1 MRKMHLLDMTLFY
14 APQSGGVKRYLTAK
28 HAWLQD
34 HTHVTHTLLVPGDST
49 SPYRP
54 SGVVTLRC
62 PLLPFG
68 QGYRLPLNLRKWAQA
83 LRELKPDLIE
93 AGDPYHLAW
102 LALRS
107 GAELNV
113 PVLGFYHSDLPRL
126 LATRFGAT
134 VQRYTESYVKRLY
147 QRFDR
152 VLAPS
157 QVMVERLGELGLD
170 KVCHQPL
177 GVDTKRFRPDL
188 RDAGLRRKLGLSADT
203 RLLIYAGRFSPEKK
217 LPVLIEALAILG
229 QPYHL
234 LLVGGGMTLPA
245 QPNITVW
252 SYRSDTNDLATLM
265 ASCDALVHPGDQETF
280 GLVVLEAL
288 ACGLPVVGMAAG
300 GVAELLDAEVGLL
313 VPPRNPPALA
323 EAISALYRAD
333 MRQMSLNA
341 RRKAEKHYSW
351 NVIMP
356 QLLDHYADLAG
367 LTEHRPAVDDVARL
381 HAAN

>member
-1 MRKMHLLDMTLFY
+1 MHLLDMTLFY

-28 HAWLQD
+28 HAWLQS
-34 HTHVTHTLLVPGDST
+34 HTRVAHTLLVPGDSD
-49 SPYRP
+49 SPRQR
-54 SGVVTLRC
+54 SGVITLRS

-126 LATRFGAT
+126 LATRLGAT

-147 QRFDR
+147 QRFDL

-157 QVMVERLGELGLD
+157 QVMVERLGKIGLD
-170 KVCHQPL
+170 KVRRQPL
-177 GVDTKRFRPDL
+177 GVDTKLFRPGL
-188 RDAGLRRKLGLSADT
+188 KDAGLRRKLGLSEDT

-217 LPVLIEALAILG
+217 LPVLMEAMAILG

-234 LLVGGGMTLPA
+234 LLVGGGMALPA
-245 QPNITVW
+245 QPNVTVW
-252 SYRSDTNDLATLM
+252 SYCSDTNDLATLM

-288 ACGLPVVGMAAG
+288 ACGLPVIGMAAG
-300 GVAELLDAEVGLL
+300 GVAELVDAQVGLL
-313 VPPRNPPALA
+313 VPPQNPSALA
-323 EAISALYRAD
+323 GAISALYQTD
-333 MRQMSLNA
+333 MRRMSLNA
-341 RRKAEKHYSW
+341 RRKAEDHYSW
-351 NVIMP
+351 NKIMP
-356 QLLDHYADLAG
+356 QLLGHYSHLLGLPERTHVAD
-367 LTEHRPAVDDVARL
+367 TPRYN
-381 HAAN
+381 AAN